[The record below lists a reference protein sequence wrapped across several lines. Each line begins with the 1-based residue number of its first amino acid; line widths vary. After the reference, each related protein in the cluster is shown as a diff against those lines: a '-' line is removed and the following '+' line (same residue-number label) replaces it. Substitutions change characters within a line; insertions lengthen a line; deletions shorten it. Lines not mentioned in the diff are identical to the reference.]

1 MKNDGHPIRDSVPW
15 NFRCIKDPRWLKNV
29 FLFNTEIWADQS
41 KKPPCITFISFFLRI
56 FYSVD
61 GLMSPSRWLMWCQKV
76 STSVPRN
83 TSFDHT
89 LPEIARDTHSE
100 CKHVGNLDKIQKNS
114 SFSSWG
120 RPLQRLA
127 RNEECCG
134 RRDPCYGLKL
144 TNLDWLDWEKEG
156 QTWYLSKQKSRGR
169 NVWGKRFTPKNE

>member
-1 MKNDGHPIRDSVPW
+1 MFLQIFMSFIGQRN
-15 NFRCIKDPRWLKNV
+15 LK
-29 FLFNTEIWADQS
+29 FLELFTKWYTRAAHCQIYYLHLL
-41 KKPPCITFISFFLRI
+41 FLRI

-134 RRDPCYGLKL
+134 RTLIDL
-144 TNLDWLDWEKEG
+144 TEKKKGRHDNCQNKIYRAAVFEAKELRQKTSNLRHLLIHNKG
-156 QTWYLSKQKSRGR
+156 A
-169 NVWGKRFTPKNE
+169 